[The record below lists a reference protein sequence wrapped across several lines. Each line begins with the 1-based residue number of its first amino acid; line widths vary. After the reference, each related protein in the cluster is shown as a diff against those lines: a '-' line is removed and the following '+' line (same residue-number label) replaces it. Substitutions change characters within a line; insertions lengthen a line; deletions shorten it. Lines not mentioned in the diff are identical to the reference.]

1 MTLAVCY
8 LAGGLLYGLQC
19 LWHIGQ
25 IAGVVRWPDLA
36 NLAFVIGITG
46 SFLAILTWAIL
57 SDRKNDVT
65 RRGPVASRALNAAF
79 SAAGMANT
87 AVIIVFGV
95 GAYRD
100 QDFAIWLYYAA
111 IVFALQAAAWYGA
124 WMLKR
129 KGWMLAVAA
138 GRVGR
143 RRGPGRAGAPAGHL
157 PLRLHRGP
165 VPAVRPAGLDH
176 LPRRP
181 RHDDGDGLNHGAGRP
196 RTDRRGHPRPPAAG
210 DHGLSG

>member
-1 MTLAVCY
+1 VVCST
-8 LAGGLLYGLQC
+8 GLQC

-129 KGWMLAVAA
+129 KGWMLAVALGGWVA
-138 GRVGR
+138 AVALGVLVRQPVIYLYVCTAALFLLFALPGWIIFR
-143 RRGPGRAGAPAGHL
+143 AARGTTTAMA
-157 PLRLHRGP
+157 
-165 VPAVRPAGLDH
+165 
-176 LPRRP
+176 
-181 RHDDGDGLNHGAGRP
+181 
-196 RTDRRGHPRPPAAG
+196 
-210 DHGLSG
+210 